1 MEEVTAEL
9 PILAFT
15 FTVVAADNHRFR
27 LRVVDVGGDDGASG
41 GHFIANELGVM
52 FSGRWAPK
60 PSPACC
66 WRRTSLRI
74 RSRPMFSRM
83 AMNSISGVTITA
95 GVVQLGNAFASDGAF
110 GRQQAAE
117 AQLIETVV
125 GQPRFGIGR
134 AAFAERRAVVTRVDP
149 RLAQL
154 CQPRRTSMLISGS
167 PYGPEVSYTDRFV
180 GFVPG
185 LSLSPPTRV
194 GLS

>member
-1 MEEVTAEL
+1 
-9 PILAFT
+9 
-15 FTVVAADNHRFR
+15 
-27 LRVVDVGGDDGASG
+27 
-41 GHFIANELGVM
+41 
-52 FSGRWAPK
+52 
-60 PSPACC
+60 
-66 WRRTSLRI
+66 
-74 RSRPMFSRM
+74 MFSRM
-83 AMNSISGVTITA
+83 AMNSISGVTIPA

-167 PYGPEVSYTDRFV
+167 PYGPEVSYTGSVRWFRTGVIFIAADESWAELNFTHRDADIR
-180 GFVPG
+180 
-185 LSLSPPTRV
+185 L
-194 GLS
+194 